1 MLDIENYV
9 VNTIQNAFDDAGI
22 TVLVDSV
29 FQPSPKEFPCVMVQ
43 EVDNIPMDYTQ
54 DLEELYRRVLY
65 QIDVIVAETPIKQ
78 NCVKLMEIADNAMH
92 NMKFSRVEYDLSTSE
107 DRTMAWG
114 TMQYRA
120 IVGRPK
126 KVGNDQVYQMYRQ

>member
-9 VNTIQNAFDDAGI
+9 VNYIQSTFDGEGI
-22 TVLVDSV
+22 SVFVDSV

-43 EVDNIPMDYTQ
+43 EIDNIPMNYTEN
-54 DLEELYRRVLY
+54 LTELHRRVLY
-65 QIDVIVAETPIKQ
+65 QIDIIVAEPPIKE
-78 NCVKLMEIADNAMH
+78 NCAKLMDIADRAMQS
-92 NMKFSRVEYDLSTSE
+92 MKFSRVEYDVSTSE

-120 IVGRPK
+120 IVGAPK
-126 KVGNDQVYQMYRQ
+126 TIGNDLVYQMYR